1 MAGKR
6 KRGAK
11 DTGVATTNGHKKAKN
26 DVNATVK
33 STAAILVK
41 RPFVET
47 PTGEE
52 RRRQATLYDLLA
64 SEDEDERI
72 LAADCIISSLVGEEK
87 VSEAVLEHHLGRR
100 LFRGLASGRN
110 AARLGFSLV
119 ITELITQLF
128 GEKALATA
136 HYPGFT
142 FQKAVRILMDK
153 TQPVGNIP
161 GQEER
166 DHYLGQLFG
175 IECLVSSGVIFGEP
189 TRWNMV
195 LDLLLKIAQKKVWLR
210 SQCAWVLVQALQ
222 QMDQKSAEATLRKID
237 EVGMAKTADGVA
249 IWITAM
255 NRYPD
260 IKVKPWRHPLAAKTF
275 GDLAAVLKESFN
287 ESSKDQNEKKNSA
300 PKHANWT
307 AQLHF
312 VWDILLAH
320 YAGEGVKADE
330 LDQFWQRVVD
340 DGFFSKSA
348 TDGQKFKGFMVFQK
362 MLEGLADQK
371 SKVNKLFSK
380 NLLNCL
386 MNQAAKEDRYLH
398 RAAVKALKAIENT
411 VAAHPK
417 SLTTV
422 LRNLLTGNG
431 VYTFDQRTSSK
442 TIDRLLQNSG
452 TISEKKI
459 LEVLQL
465 PISSLASQEETEAK
479 STLRSYVEYLS
490 KALNASASTGS
501 EKSNGKDSFGIYLQ
515 ELSRLAYSQPENI
528 PSELLTEQIRELCRS
543 RLESSL
549 SKLTRRADDFSGLC
563 NAVGAIDPSS
573 VDMED
578 DIKAAVDDALKRMR
592 SLLKRK
598 SKTEAAKSVNEALA
612 TLHAISVFQLYNG
625 DPDAMESLRDLA
637 QYDDKLKKGDKTEGD
652 SELLVEILL
661 SMVARPSSLMRQV
674 SQQVFEAFSSHI
686 TAGGLQLLTD
696 PLASN
701 ESAQGQKELFNTE
714 DDAML
719 IDGDGSEVENDD
731 NVVDLDDASDV
742 EIGSDVEF
750 VNLDDKEDASDDDSD
765 DSDDDDDDD
774 DDDEDQDDEQE
785 GPVDLDELCAS
796 ILKSHRLDKDAD
808 AASSDSDG
816 DMSDSEMMQ
825 LDDKLAEVFKHRVK
839 AKPDSK
845 KDKKDAKQSVVQFKH
860 RILDLVDMYVRAEGP
875 RANPLAYA
883 LLTPLLLLVRTTTTK
898 PLASRA
904 CEIILNYQKA
914 LKKARSNVKTT
925 AAAEE
930 KKKKTKKK
938 QNGNNGGDDDVDEEN
953 EVLLPLLTEIHE
965 AAGQDNAH
973 AYSKAASAASLI
985 VAGSMLAANRENIR
999 HIAAVYAQTQSRWVL
1014 GEARLQTS
1022 FFADWNNWC
1031 QNHAAHA
1038 RDNRD
1043 EEK

>member
-11 DTGVATTNGHKKAKN
+11 ENGAAAANGHKKAKN
-26 DVNATVK
+26 DSNSTAK
-33 STAAILVK
+33 STTAVFEK
-41 RPFVET
+41 RPFVES
-47 PTGEE
+47 PAGEE
-52 RRRQATLYDLLA
+52 RRREATLYDLLA
-64 SEDEDERI
+64 NEDENERI
-72 LAADCIISSLVGEEK
+72 FAADCIISSLIGEEK
-87 VSEAVLEHHLGRR
+87 VPEAVLERHLERR

-119 ITELITQLF
+119 ITELVTQLF
-128 GEKALATA
+128 GEQALAAA
-136 HYPGFT
+136 HYPGLT

-153 TQPVGNIP
+153 TQAVGNIP

-175 IECLVSSGVIFGEP
+175 IECFVSSGVIFAEP

-210 SQCAWVLVQALQ
+210 SQCGWVVVQALR
-222 QMDQKSAEATLRKID
+222 QMDQASAEATLKQIAD
-237 EVGMAKTADGVA
+237 ANLAKTADGVA
-249 IWITAM
+249 LWITAM
-255 NRYPD
+255 SRYPD
-260 IKVKPWRHPLAAKTF
+260 IKVKPWRHPLATKTL
-275 GDLAAVLKESFN
+275 GDLASVLKESLN
-287 ESSKDQNEKKNSA
+287 ESGKDASEKKGNA
-300 PKHANWT
+300 PKQANWT

-312 VWDILLAH
+312 VWDMLLAY
-320 YAGEGVKADE
+320 YAGEDVKADE

-340 DGFFSKSA
+340 DGFFSKNA

-371 SKVNKLFSK
+371 SKLGKLFSK

-431 VYTFDQRTSSK
+431 VYNFDQRTASK

-452 TISEKKI
+452 TISEKRI

-465 PISSLASQEETEAK
+465 PIPSLASQEEAQAK
-479 STLRSYVEYLS
+479 STLRSYVEHLS
-490 KALNASASTGS
+490 KVLNASASTSS
-501 EKSNGKDSFGIYLQ
+501 EKSNNRDSFGLYLQ
-515 ELSRLAYSQPENI
+515 ELSRLAYSQPEDI
-528 PSELLTEQIRELCRS
+528 PSLLLTEQIRELCRS

-549 SKLTRRADDFSGLC
+549 SKLTRNADDFSGLC
-563 NAVGAIDPSS
+563 NAIGAIDPSS

-578 DIKAAVDDALKRMR
+578 DIKTAVDDALKRMR

-598 SKTEAAKSVNEALA
+598 TKTEAGKSVNEALA
-612 TLHAISVFQLYNG
+612 TLHAISIFQLYNE
-625 DPDAMESLRDLA
+625 DPDAMESLKDLA
-637 QYDDKLKKGDKTEGD
+637 QYDDKLRKGDKTEGS

-701 ESAQGQKELFNTE
+701 ESTKGQKELFNTD

-719 IDGDGSEVENDD
+719 IDEDVSEDGDDD

-742 EIGSDVEF
+742 ELGSDVEF
-750 VNLDDKEDASDDDSD
+750 VNLADQEDASDDDSD
-765 DSDDDDDDD
+765 DSDS
-774 DDDEDQDDEQE
+774 DDEDENGDEQE
-785 GPVDLDELCAS
+785 GPIDLDELCAT

-816 DMSDSEMMQ
+816 DMSDGAMME
-825 LDDKLAEVFKHRVK
+825 LDGKLAEVFKQR
-839 AKPDSK
+839 ARARPDSK
-845 KDKKDAKQSVVQFKH
+845 KDRRDARQSVVQFKH
-860 RILDLVDMYVRAEGP
+860 RILDLVDVYARVEGGA
-875 RANPLAYA
+875 RRNPLAFA
-883 LLTPLLLLVRTTTTK
+883 LLPPLLNLVRTTATK
-898 PLASRA
+898 PLAVRA
-904 CEIILNYQKA
+904 CDVILNYQKA
-914 LKKARSNVKTT
+914 LRKARSGSGKAAPVP
-925 AAAEE
+925 ASAAE
-930 KKKKTKKK
+930 
-938 QNGNNGGDDDVDEEN
+938 QEED
-953 EVLLPLLTEIHE
+953 LLPLLTEIHE
-965 AAGQDNAH
+965 EAGKDNAH

-985 VAGSMLAANRENIR
+985 IAGSMLTADRDSIR
-999 HIAAVYAQTQSRWVL
+999 RIAAVYAQTQSRWVL

-1022 FFADWNNWC
+1022 FFVDWNNWC
-1031 QNHAAHA
+1031 QNHAAQA
-1038 RDNRD
+1038 RDKKAG
-1043 EEK
+1043 EEEEEEEEEEE

>member
-1 MAGKR
+1 MATKR

-11 DTGVATTNGHKKAKN
+11 ETGAYAANGHKKAKT

-33 STAAILVK
+33 SKAAILVK

-52 RRRQATLYDLLA
+52 RRREATLYDLLA
-64 SEDEDERI
+64 SEDETERI
-72 LAADCIISSLVGEEK
+72 SAADCIISSLVGEEK
-87 VSEAVLEHHLGRR
+87 VSEAVLERHLGRR

-128 GEKALATA
+128 GEQALAAA
-136 HYPGFT
+136 HYPGLT

-222 QMDQKSAEATLRKID
+222 QMDQSSAEATLRQID
-237 EVGMAKTADGVA
+237 EAGMAKTADGVA

-255 NRYPD
+255 NRYPN
-260 IKVKPWRHPLAAKTF
+260 IKVKPWRHPLAAKTL

-287 ESSKDQNEKKNSA
+287 ESSKDQNEKKKSA
-300 PKHANWT
+300 PKQANWT

-312 VWDILLAH
+312 VWDMLLAH

-362 MLEGLADQK
+362 MLEGLVDQK

-452 TISEKKI
+452 IISEKKVI
-459 LEVLQL
+459 EVLQL

-501 EKSNGKDSFGIYLQ
+501 EKSNDKDSFGVYLQ

-563 NAVGAIDPSS
+563 NAIGAIDPSS
-573 VDMED
+573 VDMDD

-598 SKTEAAKSVNEALA
+598 FKTEAAKSVNEALA

-625 DPDAMESLRDLA
+625 DPDAMESLKDLA

-674 SQQVFEAFSSHI
+674 SQQVFEAFSSQI

-701 ESAQGQKELFNTE
+701 ESAQGQQELFNTE

-719 IDGDGSEVENDD
+719 IDGDGSEAENDG

-750 VNLDDKEDASDDDSD
+750 VNLDDKQDASNDDSDSDSDSNSDDDA
-765 DSDDDDDDD
+765 D

-785 GPVDLDELCAS
+785 GPIDLDELCAN

-808 AASSDSDG
+808 AVSSDSDG

-883 LLTPLLLLVRTTTTK
+883 LLTPLLRLVRTTTTK

-914 LKKARSNVKTT
+914 MKKARSNKTTT
-925 AAAEE
+925 AAEEE
-930 KKKKTKKK
+930 KE
-938 QNGNNGGDDDVDEEN
+938 QQHVNGGGDADD
-953 EVLLPLLTEIHE
+953 VLLPLLTEIHE

-985 VAGSMLAANRENIR
+985 VAGSMLAENRENIR

>member
-6 KRGAK
+6 KRVAKENGGA
-11 DTGVATTNGHKKAKN
+11 AANGHKKAKN
-26 DVNATVK
+26 DTNATSK
-33 STAAILVK
+33 STTAIFEE
-41 RPFVET
+41 RPFVEH
-47 PTGEE
+47 PVGEE
-52 RRRQATLYDLLA
+52 RRREATLYDLLA
-64 SEDEDERI
+64 SEDENQRI
-72 LAADCIISSLVGEEK
+72 SAADCIISSLVGKEK
-87 VSEAVLEHHLGRR
+87 VPESVLERHLERR

-119 ITELITQLF
+119 ITELVTQLF
-128 GEKALATA
+128 GEQALAAA
-136 HYPGFT
+136 HYPGLT

-175 IECLVSSGVIFGEP
+175 LECFVSSRVIFSEP

-210 SQCAWVLVQALQ
+210 SQCGWVIVQALQ
-222 QMDQKSAEATLRKID
+222 QMDQKSAATTLQQIAD
-237 EVGMAKTADGVA
+237 ANMAKTADGVA
-249 IWITAM
+249 FWITAM
-255 NRYPD
+255 SRYPD
-260 IKVKPWRHPLAAKTF
+260 IKVKPWRHPLASKTL
-275 GDLAAVLKESFN
+275 GDLAAVLRENFN
-287 ESSKDQNEKKNSA
+287 ESSKDANEKKGNA
-300 PKHANWT
+300 PKQANWT

-312 VWDILLAH
+312 VWDIILAY

-340 DGFFSKSA
+340 DGFFSKNA

-362 MLEGLADQK
+362 MLEGLVDQK
-371 SKVNKLFSK
+371 SKVAKLFSK
-380 NLLNCL
+380 NLLSCM

-398 RAAVKALKAIENT
+398 RAAVKALKAIENI

-442 TIDRLLQNSG
+442 TIDRLLQNSSA
-452 TISEKKI
+452 ISEKKI

-465 PISSLASQEETEAK
+465 PIPSLASQEEAQAK
-479 STLRSYVEYLS
+479 ANLRAYVEYLS
-490 KALNASASTGS
+490 KVLNASASAGP
-501 EKSNGKDSFGIYLQ
+501 EKNSGKDSFGLYLQ
-515 ELSRLAYSQPENI
+515 ELSRLAYSQPEDI
-528 PSELLTEQIRELCRS
+528 PSELLTDQIRELCRS

-563 NAVGAIDPSS
+563 NAIAAIDPSS
-573 VDMED
+573 VDMDD
-578 DIKAAVDDALKRMR
+578 DIKTAVDDALKRMR

-598 SKTEAAKSVNEALA
+598 SKTEAAKNVNEALA
-612 TLHAISVFQLYNG
+612 TLHAISIFQLYNE
-625 DPDAMESLRDLA
+625 DPDAMESLKDLA
-637 QYDDKLKKGDKTEGD
+637 QYDDKLRKGDKTEGD

-661 SMVARPSSLMRQV
+661 AMVVRPSSLMRQV

-701 ESAQGQKELFNTE
+701 ESSKGQQELFNTE

-719 IDGDGSEVENDD
+719 IDADASEGSDDEN
-731 NVVDLDDASDV
+731 VIDLDDASDV
-742 EIGSDVEF
+742 ELGSDVEF
-750 VNLDDKEDASDDDSD
+750 VNLGDKEDASDDDSE
-765 DSDDDDDDD
+765 DSDDDGNDE
-774 DDDEDQDDEQE
+774 DDDEDEEDDKDGEDQE
-785 GPVDLDELCAS
+785 GPIDLDELCAS
-796 ILKSHRLDKDAD
+796 ILKSHRLDKDID
-808 AASSDSDG
+808 APSSDSDG

-825 LDDKLAEVFKHRVK
+825 LDEKLAEVFKQRVK

-845 KDKKDAKQSVVQFKH
+845 KDKKDARQSVVQFKH
-860 RILDLVDMYVRAEGP
+860 RILDLVDIYVKAEGQ
-875 RANPLAYA
+875 RLNPLAYA
-883 LLTPLLLLVRTTTTK
+883 LLAPLLNLVRTTSTK

-904 CEIILNYQKA
+904 CEIILNYQKV
-914 LKKARSNVKTT
+914 LKKARSSK
-925 AAAEE
+925 AA
-930 KKKKTKKK
+930 
-938 QNGNNGGDDDVDEEN
+938 GDDEDEDEE
-953 EVLLPLLTEIHE
+953 EDLLPLLVEIHE

-985 VAGSMLAANRENIR
+985 VAGSMLAGDRECIKQ
-999 HIAAVYAQTQSRWVL
+999 IAAVYANTQSRWVL
-1014 GEARLQTS
+1014 GEVRLQTS

-1031 QNHAAHA
+1031 QNHAAQA
-1038 RDNRD
+1038 RDKKEA

>member
-1 MAGKR
+1 MATKR

-11 DTGVATTNGHKKAKN
+11 ETGAYAANGHKKAKT

-33 STAAILVK
+33 SKAAILVK

-52 RRRQATLYDLLA
+52 RRREATLYDLLA
-64 SEDEDERI
+64 SEDETERI
-72 LAADCIISSLVGEEK
+72 SAADCIISSLVGEEK
-87 VSEAVLEHHLGRR
+87 VFEAVLERHLGRR

-128 GEKALATA
+128 GEQALAAA
-136 HYPGFT
+136 HYPGLT

-222 QMDQKSAEATLRKID
+222 QMDQTSAEATLRQID
-237 EVGMAKTADGVA
+237 EAGMAKTADGVA

-255 NRYPD
+255 NRYPNT
-260 IKVKPWRHPLAAKTF
+260 KVKPWRHPLAAKTL
-275 GDLAAVLKESFN
+275 GDLAAVLKESLN
-287 ESSKDQNEKKNSA
+287 ESSKDQNEKKKSA
-300 PKHANWT
+300 PKQANWT

-312 VWDILLAH
+312 VWDMLLAH

-362 MLEGLADQK
+362 MLEGLVDQK

-452 TISEKKI
+452 IISEKKVI
-459 LEVLQL
+459 EVLQL

-501 EKSNGKDSFGIYLQ
+501 EKSNDKDSFGVYLQ

-563 NAVGAIDPSS
+563 NAIGAIDPSS
-573 VDMED
+573 VDMDD

-598 SKTEAAKSVNEALA
+598 FKTEAAKSVNEALA

-625 DPDAMESLRDLA
+625 DPDAMESLKDLA

-674 SQQVFEAFSSHI
+674 SQQVFEAFSSQI

-701 ESAQGQKELFNTE
+701 ESAQGQQELFNTE

-719 IDGDGSEVENDD
+719 IDGDGSEADNDG

-742 EIGSDVEF
+742 EIGSNVEF
-750 VNLDDKEDASDDDSD
+750 VNLDDKQDASDDDSD
-765 DSDDDDDDD
+765 SDSDRNSDDDDDD

-785 GPVDLDELCAS
+785 GPIDLDELCAN

-808 AASSDSDG
+808 AVSSDSDG

-883 LLTPLLLLVRTTTTK
+883 LLTPLLRLVRTTTTK

-914 LKKARSNVKTT
+914 MKKARSNKTTT
-925 AAAEE
+925 AAEEEEE
-930 KKKKTKKK
+930 KE
-938 QNGNNGGDDDVDEEN
+938 QHVNGGGDVDD
-953 EVLLPLLTEIHE
+953 VLLPLLTEIHE

-985 VAGSMLAANRENIR
+985 VAGSMLAENRENIR

>member
-11 DTGVATTNGHKKAKN
+11 DTGAAATNGHKKAKK

-33 STAAILVK
+33 STATILVK

-52 RRRQATLYDLLA
+52 RRREATLYDLLA
-64 SEDEDERI
+64 SEDENERI

-87 VSEAVLEHHLGRR
+87 VSEAVLERHLGRR

-128 GEKALATA
+128 GEQALAAA
-136 HYPGFT
+136 HYPGLT

-195 LDLLLKIAQKKVWLR
+195 LDLLLKVAQKKVWLR
-210 SQCAWVLVQALQ
+210 SQCAWVIVQALQ
-222 QMDQKSAEATLRKID
+222 QMDQKSAEATLRQVD
-237 EVGMAKTADGVA
+237 EAGMAKTADGVA
-249 IWITAM
+249 FWITAM

-260 IKVKPWRHPLAAKTF
+260 IKVKPWRHPLAAKTLA
-275 GDLAAVLKESFN
+275 DLAAVLKESFN
-287 ESSKDQNEKKNSA
+287 ESSKDQNEKKKSA
-300 PKHANWT
+300 PKQANWT

-312 VWDILLAH
+312 VWDMLLAH

-452 TISEKKI
+452 TISEKKV

-465 PISSLASQEETEAK
+465 PIPSLASQEETQAK

-501 EKSNGKDSFGIYLQ
+501 EKSNGKDSFGVYLQ
-515 ELSRLAYSQPENI
+515 ELSRLAYSQPEDI
-528 PSELLTEQIRELCRS
+528 PAELLTEQIRELCRS

-563 NAVGAIDPSS
+563 NAIGAIDPSS
-573 VDMED
+573 VDMDD

-625 DPDAMESLRDLA
+625 DPDAMESLKDLA
-637 QYDDKLKKGDKTEGD
+637 LYDDKLKKGDKTEGD

-719 IDGDGSEVENDD
+719 IDGDGSEAEDDD
-731 NVVDLDDASDV
+731 NVVDLDDVSDV
-742 EIGSDVEF
+742 ELGSDVEF
-750 VNLDDKEDASDDDSD
+750 VNLDKKEDASNDDSNDDSD
-765 DSDDDDDDD
+765 DSNDDDDD

-785 GPVDLDELCAS
+785 GPTDLDELCAS

-883 LLTPLLLLVRTTTTK
+883 LLTPLLRLVRTTTTK

-904 CEIILNYQKA
+904 CEIILHYQKV
-914 LKKARSNVKTT
+914 LKKARSNKT
-925 AAAEE
+925 AAAAE
-930 KKKKTKKK
+930 KE
-938 QNGNNGGDDDVDEEN
+938 QHGNGGGDDDDDDDEN

-985 VAGSMLAANRENIR
+985 VAGSMLAENRENIR

-1038 RDNRD
+1038 RDNKD
-1043 EEK
+1043 EDK

>member
-6 KRGAK
+6 KRATK
-11 DTGVATTNGHKKAKN
+11 ETGSSATNGHKKAKN
-26 DVNATVK
+26 DASQAPK
-33 STAAILVK
+33 STAAVFEK
-41 RPFVET
+41 RPFVEA
-47 PTGEE
+47 PTGDE
-52 RRRQATLYDLLA
+52 RRREATLYDLLA
-64 SEDEDERI
+64 SEDENERI
-72 LAADCIISSLVGEEK
+72 SAADCIISSLVGQEK
-87 VSEAVLEHHLGRR
+87 VPEAVLERHLERR

-119 ITELITQLF
+119 ITELVTQLF
-128 GEKALATA
+128 GEQALAAA
-136 HYPGFT
+136 HYPGLA

-175 IECLVSSGVIFGEP
+175 LECFVSSGVIFAEP

-195 LDLLLKIAQKKVWLR
+195 LDLLLKIARKKVWLR
-210 SQCAWVLVQALQ
+210 SQCGWVIVQALQ
-222 QMDQKSAEATLRKID
+222 QMDQTSAEATLRQVD
-237 EVGMAKTADGVA
+237 DAGMAKTADGVA
-249 IWITAM
+249 FWITAM
-255 NRYPD
+255 ARFPH
-260 IKVKPWRHPLAAKTF
+260 IKVKPWRHHPLASKTLA
-275 GDLAAVLKESFN
+275 DLASVLKESFN
-287 ESSKDQNEKKNSA
+287 EATKDPSEKKGNA
-300 PKHANWT
+300 PKQANWT

-312 VWDILLAH
+312 VWDILLAY
-320 YAGEGVKADE
+320 YAGDGVKADE

-362 MLEGLADQK
+362 MLEGLAEQK
-371 SKVNKLFSK
+371 SKVDKLFSK

-398 RAAVKALKAIENT
+398 RAAVKALKAIEST
-411 VAAHPK
+411 VTAHPK

-431 VYTFDQRTSSK
+431 VYNFDQRTSSK

-452 TISEKKI
+452 SISDKKI

-465 PISSLASQEETEAK
+465 PIPSLGNQEETQAK

-490 KALNASASTGS
+490 KALNASASTDI
-501 EKSNGKDSFGIYLQ
+501 EKSSGKDSFGLYLQ
-515 ELSRLAYSQPENI
+515 ELSRLAYSQPDDI

-549 SKLTRRADDFSGLC
+549 SKLTRHADDFSGLC
-563 NAVGAIDPSS
+563 NAIGAIDPSS
-573 VDMED
+573 VDMDD
-578 DIKAAVDDALKRMR
+578 DIKTAVDDALKRMR
-592 SLLKRK
+592 NLLKRK

-612 TLHAISVFQLYNG
+612 TLHAISIFQLYNE
-625 DPDAMESLRDLA
+625 DPDAMESLKDLA
-637 QYDDKLKKGDKTEGD
+637 QYDDKLKKGDKTEGN

-701 ESAQGQKELFNTE
+701 ENTKGQKELFNTDDDTMVIDE
-714 DDAML
+714 DGSN
-719 IDGDGSEVENDD
+719 DGDDD
-731 NVVDLDDASDV
+731 NVIDLDDASDV
-742 EIGSDVEF
+742 ELGSDVEF
-750 VNLDDKEDASDDDSD
+750 VKLGDKEDASDDDDDDDSDSD
-765 DSDDDDDDD
+765 DSDDDDEEEE
-774 DDDEDQDDEQE
+774 DDESGDEQQ
-785 GPVDLDELCAS
+785 GPIDLDELCAT
-796 ILKSHRLDKDAD
+796 ILKSHRLDKDGD
-808 AASSDSDG
+808 AESSDSDG
-816 DMSDSEMMQ
+816 DMSDSAMMQ
-825 LDDKLAEVFKHRVK
+825 LDDKLAEVFKQRVK

-845 KDKKDAKQSVVQFKH
+845 KDKKDARQSVVQFKH
-860 RILDLVDMYVRAEGP
+860 RILDLVDIYVRAEGQ
-875 RANPLAYA
+875 RLNPLAYA
-883 LLTPLLLLVRTTTTK
+883 LLAPLLHLMRTTSTK

-904 CEIILNYQKA
+904 CEIILNYQKV
-914 LKKARSNVKTT
+914 LKKARGGSGGKLSSSS
-925 AAAEE
+925 AAAAH
-930 KKKKTKKK
+930 
-938 QNGNNGGDDDVDEEN
+938 QDDDDEDSN
-953 EVLLPLLTEIHE
+953 DSDLLSLLAEIHE

-985 VAGSMLAANRENIR
+985 VAGSMLAADRASIKQ
-999 HIAAVYAQTQSRWVL
+999 IAAVYAQTQSRWVL

-1031 QNHAAHA
+1031 QNHAAQA
-1038 RDNRD
+1038 RDKK